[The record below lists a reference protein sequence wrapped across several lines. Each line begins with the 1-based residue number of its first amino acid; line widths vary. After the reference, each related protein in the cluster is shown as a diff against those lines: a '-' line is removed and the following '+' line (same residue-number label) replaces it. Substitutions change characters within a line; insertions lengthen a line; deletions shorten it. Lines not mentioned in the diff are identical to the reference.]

1 MSGFNGYIQLVYV
14 LVAAMFVMGLHLMN
28 SPATARRGNQ
38 VAQAGMVIAVVAT
51 LILLI
56 HSGTVTAT
64 GWVVIIVGS
73 LLGSA
78 VGLWAARTVQMTAM
92 PQLVSAFNAVGGGA
106 AALVAVYG
114 YYEAESRVTG
124 VLGTT
129 SVFTVLDVLIGSV
142 TFSGSIIAAGKLQ
155 GVIPGQPI
163 IFKGARLVNLGLA
176 VVAIGTA
183 AYMFSTPSLPAL
195 LIVVLASLAFGV
207 MMVLPIGG
215 ADMPVVISLLNAFT
229 GTAVAMAGFVIQNWA
244 LIVAGALVGA
254 SGSILT
260 KLMADAM
267 NRSLANII
275 LGGFG
280 TGDSAVAV
288 AGPGGDAQVKSIQAD
303 DAAIQLAYASKVI
316 IVPGYGLAAAQAQ
329 HAVAE
334 LASLLEDR
342 GIEVSYAIHPV
353 AGRMP
358 GHMNVLLA
366 EANVPYPQLKE
377 MDEINPEFARAD
389 VALVIGANDVTN
401 PAARRPGND
410 ISGMPILDVDQAKA
424 IIVVKRS
431 MGTGYAGMENELYF
445 DPKTSMFF
453 ADAKKAMAQLTAA
466 VKTLVG

>member
-64 GWVVIIVGS
+64 GWVVVIVGS

-229 GTAVAMAGFVIQNWA
+229 GTAVAMAGFVIDNWA

-288 AGPGGDAQVKSIQAD
+288 EAAADAQVRPIAAD
-303 DAAIQLAYASKVI
+303 D
-316 IVPGYGLAAAQAQ
+316 AAQAQ
-329 HAVAE
+329 HGVAE
-334 LASLLEDR
+334 LATMLEDR